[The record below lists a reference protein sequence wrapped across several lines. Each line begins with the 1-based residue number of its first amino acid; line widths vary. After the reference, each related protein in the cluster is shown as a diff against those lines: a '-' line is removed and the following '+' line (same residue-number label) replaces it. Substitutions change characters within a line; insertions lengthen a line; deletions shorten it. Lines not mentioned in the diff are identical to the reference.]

1 MGDLRMI
8 RATEK
13 NQAGEGNDRAE
24 AQMGVLG
31 LLLVATRV
39 F

>member
-1 MGDLRMI
+1 M
-8 RATEK
+8 EK
-13 NQAGEGNDRAE
+13 NQAGEGNERAE

-31 LLLVATRV
+31 LLLVATGV